1 MSSEFQ
7 QRLAITDNCPSL
19 QEVRKRLASSP
30 PRQGLDFLF
39 ESGGCPYNGANER
52 SKRVLGAIDNFGVDG
67 SVASSKSL
75 CNLLPPIF

>member
-19 QEVRKRLASSP
+19 LEVRKRLASSL
-30 PRQGLDFLF
+30 PRRGLDVLF
-39 ESGGCPYNGANER
+39 DSGGCPYNGANER
-52 SKRVLGAIDNFGVDG
+52 AKRVLWAIDNFGVDG

-75 CNLLPPIF
+75 CNLLPPTF